1 MPWWSWATLRGSGV
15 DAAMAREICAARLVA
30 PVVAV
35 LAARRMP
42 VPSRSRRRDGLTS
55 SRGGPLPG
63 SA

>member
-1 MPWWSWATLRGSGV
+1 M